1 MDQSKKDIQGLREL
15 QVHLRE
21 VASLRD
27 SISSSE
33 ERISKGL
40 MEELVFCD
48 EEVADEV
55 ERRQEKCASE
65 NRSKLDSKEKK
76 LKIFRVCLVV
86 VFIVIMAILASSM
99 GELAPGE
106 SAPDWFVA
114 VVAIGGWT
122 CIGYWI
128 ATVVIINKM
137 DYSGRKF
144 SAKQKAWIEE
154 GARIDQET
162 KKRNE
167 QAYEAAREASFKEQR
182 EFIAELKRDLPEL
195 RKELTQH
202 QTAIAA
208 SDILGREDKNLETV
222 VFLIRQLENKRA
234 NSIQEALLQLDDKR
248 QKAEAERAAKLKK
261 EQEEKAIL
269 ARYQFMYDMQ
279 RQAEGQR
286 AVREAEEYMRQTFHN
301 LEMQKQARR
310 QTEELERIR
319 RELENS

>member
-1 MDQSKKDIQGLREL
+1 MDQIKKDIQDLREL

-21 VASLRD
+21 AKSLRE
-27 SISSSE
+27 SIYSDE
-33 ERISKGL
+33 ERIRKGPT
-40 MEELVFCD
+40 EEYVFCD

-65 NRSKLDSKEKK
+65 NQSKLDSKERK
-76 LKIFRVCLVV
+76 LKISRVCAVIAE
-86 VFIVIMAILASSM
+86 IVLIAILANTF
-99 GELAPGE
+99 GESAPGE
-106 SAPDWFVA
+106 SMPDWVGLT
-114 VVAIGGWT
+114 IGLSGWA

-144 SAKQKAWIEE
+144 SAKQKAWIAE

-182 EFIAELKRDLPEL
+182 EFIAELKRDLPQL
-195 RKELTQH
+195 KKELTQH
-202 QTAIAA
+202 QAAIAA
-208 SDILGREDKNLETV
+208 STVLGSKDKDLETV
-222 VFLIRQLENKRA
+222 GFLIHQMANKRA
-234 NSIQEALLQLDDKR
+234 NSIQEALLQLD
-248 QKAEAERAAKLKK
+248 AKKEK
-261 EQEEKAIL
+261 EQEEKARL
-269 ARYQFMYDMQ
+269 AHYQFMYDMQ
-279 RQAEGQR
+279 RQADGQR
-286 AVREAEEYMRQTFHN
+286 AVREAEDYMRQTFHN

>member
-1 MDQSKKDIQGLREL
+1 MDQSKKDIQDLREL
-15 QVHLRE
+15 QIHLRE
-21 VASLRD
+21 AASLRD

-33 ERISKGL
+33 ERIRKGTT
-40 MEELVFCD
+40 EEYVFCD

-86 VFIVIMAILASSM
+86 IFFVIMAILASSM
-99 GELAPGE
+99 GETAPGE

-202 QTAIAA
+202 QAAINA
-208 SDILGREDKNLETV
+208 SDVLGSKDKNLETV
-222 VFLIRQLENKRA
+222 GYLINQIANKRA
-234 NSIQEALLQLDDKR
+234 NSIQEALLQLDEK
-248 QKAEAERAAKLKK
+248 KAK
-261 EQEEKAIL
+261 EQEEKARL
-269 ARYQFMYDMQ
+269 AHYQFMYDMQ

>member
-1 MDQSKKDIQGLREL
+1 MDQSKKDIQDLREL
-15 QVHLRE
+15 QIHLRE
-21 VASLRD
+21 AASLRD

-33 ERISKGL
+33 ERIRKGTT
-40 MEELVFCD
+40 EEYVFCD

-86 VFIVIMAILASSM
+86 IFFVIMAILASSM
-99 GELAPGE
+99 GETAPGE

-202 QTAIAA
+202 QAAINA
-208 SDILGREDKNLETV
+208 SDVLGSKDKNLETV
-222 VFLIRQLENKRA
+222 GYLINQIANKRA
-234 NSIQEALLQLDDKR
+234 NSIQEALLQLDEK
-248 QKAEAERAAKLKK
+248 KTK
-261 EQEEKAIL
+261 EQEEKARL
-269 ARYQFMYDMQ
+269 AHYQFMYDMQ

>member
-1 MDQSKKDIQGLREL
+1 MDQIKKDIQDLREL
-15 QVHLRE
+15 QDHLRE
-21 VASLRD
+21 AKSLRE
-27 SISSSE
+27 SIYSDE
-33 ERISKGL
+33 ERIRKGL
-40 MEELVFCD
+40 TEEYVFCE

-65 NRSKLDSKEKK
+65 NRSKLDSKERK
-76 LKIFRVCLVV
+76 LKISRVCAVIAE
-86 VFIVIMAILASSM
+86 IVLIAILANTVGDTAS
-99 GELAPGE
+99 GE
-106 SAPDWFVA
+106 SMPEWFGLT
-114 VVAIGGWT
+114 IGLSGWA

-137 DYSGRKF
+137 DYSGRNF
-144 SAKQKAWIEE
+144 SAKQRAWIAE

-182 EFIAELKRDLPEL
+182 ELIAELKGVLPDM

-202 QTAIAA
+202 QAAIAA
-208 SDILGREDKNLETV
+208 STVLGNKDKNLETV
-222 VFLIRQLENKRA
+222 GFLIHQIANKRA
-234 NSIQEALLQLDDKR
+234 NSIQEALLQLD
-248 QKAEAERAAKLKK
+248 AKNEK
-261 EQEEKAIL
+261 EQEEKARL
-269 ARYQFMYDMQ
+269 AHYQFMYDMQ
-279 RQAEGQR
+279 QQANGQR

-301 LEMQKQARR
+301 MEMQKQARR